1 MIGRILNNRYKI
13 DKKIALGGM
22 SIVYKAKDQVLN
34 RDVAIKVLKEEH
46 TTDEDFLEKFKQ
58 EPLSVAAL
66 NCPNIVNVYDT
77 GVDDGIYFLV
87 MEYIDGMDLKEYL
100 KQHGRLS
107 EQEALNFSIQIATA
121 LKHAHENNVIHRDI
135 KPQNIM
141 INRNRVAKLTDF
153 GIAKGA
159 STSTINGT
167 KDVIGSVHYL
177 SPEQA
182 RGGYIDDKSD
192 IYSLGVVMYEM
203 ITGLVPFDGENYVT
217 VAMAHLN
224 AEILPPSE
232 KVDNLK
238 ISKGFERVI
247 MKCLQKHQSY
257 RYQNAN
263 RLLQDLTLLSVN
275 KEPTIIEV
283 DRNFD
288 DSKYSTVVVKREDM
302 NKMDRENNMK
312 NDKEKAFDDFFS
324 KTDDINKE
332 DRTKIV
338 VENKTSKFD
347 KITKKTKINS
357 NKEVSKKKIDKKD
370 ISKKDKPKN
379 TDDKGKNFIHG
390 MMGFFAALIIA
401 VVGGYLLISSLFIPK
416 EVEVPQLIGLT
427 ELKAK
432 EALEGKNLL
441 IKVNRRIFDAE
452 YEEGTVISQSVDD
465 GRDVQEKSII
475 GVTISKGVEQVA
487 VPDIIGKYSV
497 EAEALLKTKGLS
509 FGEKKYEFSS
519 QYTKGMIIE
528 QAPGEDT
535 QIETG
540 QTVDVVLSKGKEI
553 VYTEVPD
560 LLSLDLNTAK
570 NLLSSKSLRVRVH
583 EDYSDEV
590 LEGRII
596 SQNYR
601 AYSSVEEGTYITIT
615 VSLGVDPEKVE
626 EDTNTDDTNADENAE
641 EETSGEDAENPS
653 ENIEEDNSVKKSQL
667 NIPLSKDNETADVK
681 IYDVTDGS
689 ERLVY
694 DKVVDTAQG
703 SLIVSVEG
711 RGIKK
716 YKIYV
721 GNTVLVD
728 ADGNEFV
735 TVTFQ

>member
-1 MIGRILNNRYKI
+1 MIGKILNNRYKI

-87 MEYIDGMDLKEYL
+87 MEYVDGMDLKEYL

-107 EQEALNFSIQIATA
+107 EHEALDFSIQVARA

-141 INRNRVAKLTDF
+141 INRNKVAKLTDF

-182 RGGYIDDKSD
+182 RGGYVDDKSD

-203 ITGLVPFDGENYVT
+203 ITGLVPFDGENYVS
-217 VAMAHLN
+217 VAMSHLN
-224 AEILPPSE
+224 GEILAPSE
-232 KVDNLK
+232 KVTNLK

-263 RLLQDLTLLSVN
+263 RLLQDLTLLSIN
-275 KEPTIIEV
+275 KEPTVIEV
-283 DRNFD
+283 DNDFD
-288 DSKYSTVVVKREDM
+288 DNKYSTVVVKRVDM
-302 NKMDRENNMK
+302 NKKDREENMDK
-312 NDKEKAFDDFFS
+312 DKEKAFNDFFAQ
-324 KTDDINKE
+324 TDDIIKE
-332 DRTKIV
+332 DKTKIV
-338 VENKTSKFD
+338 VENKSIKRDKNIKKVKENNNRSKILKD
-347 KITKKTKINS
+347 KN
-357 NKEVSKKKIDKKD
+357 VSKTNDKENKSV
-370 ISKKDKPKN
+370 SKS
-379 TDDKGKNFIHG
+379 KNFMNGI
-390 MMGFFAALIIA
+390 MGFFAALA
-401 VVGGYLLISSLFIPK
+401 VAVIGGYILISSLFIPK
-416 EVEVPQLIGLT
+416 EVEVPELIGLT
-427 ELKAK
+427 EIKAK
-432 EALEGKNLL
+432 ELLEENNLL
-441 IKVNRRIFDAE
+441 IKVNRRVFDSE
-452 YEEGTVISQSVDD
+452 FEEGTIISQSVDN

-475 GVTISKGVEQVA
+475 GVTISKGVEQVS
-487 VPDIIGKYSV
+487 VPDIVGMYSV

-509 FGEKKYEFSS
+509 FGEKKYEYSS
-519 QYTKGMIIE
+519 QYTKGMIIKQTPE
-528 QAPGEDT
+528 ENAQL
-535 QIETG
+535 ETG
-540 QTVDVVLSKGKEI
+540 HSVDIVLSKGKEI

-560 LLSLDLNTAK
+560 VLSLNLYDAK
-570 NLLSSKSLRVRVH
+570 NLLEGKSLRVRVH
-583 EDYSDEV
+583 EEYSDEV

-601 AYSSVEEGTYITIT
+601 AYSSVEEGTYVTIV
-615 VSLGVDPEKVE
+615 VSLGVDPEKV
-626 EDTNTDDTNADENAE
+626 T
-641 EETSGEDAENPS
+641 EETDSNEGNTTEETTDNTGEGDSSNENSGENE
-653 ENIEEDNSVKKSQL
+653 NSVKKSQL
-667 NIPLSKDNETADVK
+667 NIPLSTETETAEIK
-681 IYDVTDGS
+681 IYDITDGS

-703 SLIVSVEG
+703 SLVVSVEG
-711 RGIKK
+711 TGTKK

-721 GNTVLVD
+721 GSTILVD
-728 ADGNEFV
+728 ADGNEYV